1 MIYVLAQVAP
11 VVGCALMMVVCLVS
25 MGGMSAWRR
34 WRARL
39 GPGGS
44 QLGDSVEGLRRE
56 IESLKGALEVRDRSG
71 SQP

>member
-11 VVGCALMMVVCLVS
+11 AVGCALMMAVCLVS

-34 WRARL
+34 WRVGL
-39 GPGGS
+39 GTGGAQS
-44 QLGDSVEGLRRE
+44 AESVDGLRRE
-56 IESLKGALEVRDRSG
+56 VESLERALEMRDRSG

>member
-11 VVGCALMMVVCLVS
+11 VVGCVLMMVVCLVS

-39 GPGGS
+39 GPDGA

-56 IESLKGALEVRDRSG
+56 IESLKGALEVRDRTG